1 MIPSR
6 PASELDDATRSR
18 FEDHREMT
26 YLLSVVGLGRKSYD
40 ATVDDAAPCAG
51 WCREVVLQ
59 TQKRQPITLVE

>member
-1 MIPSR
+1 
-6 PASELDDATRSR
+6 
-18 FEDHREMT
+18 MT

-40 ATVDDAAPCAG
+40 VTVDDAAPCAG